1 MQEYVNQT
9 IRIRGMSQ
17 TEALAMVNLANIN
30 KRNKQQ
36 LLQEIINASSGS
48 KEQTVD
54 HVSVLETISQ
64 CLDNLTQTD
73 LKEHNRRNRNHMT
86 VEESLAERKRAE
98 NAVNQLHQKLGLKK
112 YFKTFAS
119 VEKARPDLLRLK
131 NYIEGLAVEDEPD

>member
-1 MQEYVNQT
+1 
-9 IRIRGMSQ
+9 
-17 TEALAMVNLANIN
+17 MVNLANIN

-98 NAVNQLHQKLGLKK
+98 NAVN
-112 YFKTFAS
+112 
-119 VEKARPDLLRLK
+119 
-131 NYIEGLAVEDEPD
+131 